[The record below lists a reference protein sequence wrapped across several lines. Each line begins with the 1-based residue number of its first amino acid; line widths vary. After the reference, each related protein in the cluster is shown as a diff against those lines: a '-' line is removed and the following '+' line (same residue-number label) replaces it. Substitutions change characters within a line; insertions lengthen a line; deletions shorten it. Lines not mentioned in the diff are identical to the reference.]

1 MEAGHV
7 GRPPSFTGLEAMED
21 ILIINS
27 ALEAARKNDITAAR
41 EQFTAYVARQP
52 KDASGWY
59 WLSRLALE
67 PSERVQY
74 LAHAVELGP
83 EIFVT
88 AMELAIARAQLA
100 SPDKAALTERTTGS
114 WFKRIGLA
122 GKWAVTGLLVVG
134 CCIIILASLPMF
146 MGHRTLVILSGSMEP
161 SITKGGLVIAEPVPS
176 KDLKVGDVIAFSPN
190 ADTQVPIVHRIA
202 VIAERNGIRYYST
215 RGDANPNGD
224 AAEVSLPATS
234 WRVAAS
240 IPLAGYVMFY
250 AASTTGK
257 VLLIAVPVVGIVV
270 LSLLELLKKF
280 KSARKPSFAPA
291 TF

>member
-1 MEAGHV
+1 
-7 GRPPSFTGLEAMED
+7 MED

-27 ALEAARKNDITAAR
+27 ALDAAQKNDIAAAR

-59 WLSRLALE
+59 WLSRLASE

-74 LAHAVELGP
+74 LARAVELSP
-83 EIFVT
+83 DNFVT
-88 AMELAIARAQLA
+88 GMELAIARAQLD
-100 SPDKAALTERTTGS
+100 SPEKAARTPGN
-114 WFKRIGLA
+114 WLQRIGLA
-122 GKWAVTGLLVVG
+122 GKWTVAGLLVAL
-134 CCIIILASLPMF
+134 CCIIILASLPVF
-146 MGHRTLVILSGSMEP
+146 MGNRTLVILSGSMEP

-176 KDLKVGDVIAFSPN
+176 KDLKVGDVIAFSPS

-202 VIAERNGIRYYST
+202 AIAERNGIRYFST

-224 AAEVSLPATS
+224 AAEVSLPATG

-250 AASTTGK
+250 AASATGK
-257 VLLIAVPVVGIVV
+257 VLLIAVPLAGVVV
-270 LSLLELLKKF
+270 LSLLELMKKRQP
-280 KSARKPSFAPA
+280 ARRPAFVPAP
-291 TF
+291 F